1 MAFKDDVAR
10 YALQKHIIKVLND
23 ENKLLGADIN
33 DACRQLY
40 EDVGTKQVTAEVD
53 GAKVGTISITS
64 TKPSDEI
71 AVTDRAAFYQWAL
84 DNGYT
89 AVSVDMGRIK
99 ENFEQTGEVPDGCR
113 VEHKKGGAFKGIT
126 CRFDKESKANIAR
139 IMGSGVLGEAVR
151 GLIGGE

>member
-1 MAFKDDVAR
+1 MAFKDDLGR
-10 YALQKHIIKVLND
+10 YVVQKHVIKALTD

-53 GAKVGTISITS
+53 GAKIGTISITS

-113 VEHKKGGAFKGIT
+113 VEHKKGGAFKGIS
-126 CRFDKESKANIAR
+126 CRFDKEAKGNIAR

-151 GLIGGE
+151 GLIGQ

>member
-10 YALQKHIIKVLND
+10 YALQKHVLKVLSD

-53 GAKVGTISITS
+53 GAKVGAISITS

-71 AVTDRAAFYQWAL
+71 AVTDRDALYQWAL

-113 VEHKKGGAFKGIT
+113 VERKKGGAFKGIT
-126 CRFDKESKANIAR
+126 CRFDKEAKGNIAR

-151 GLIGGE
+151 GLIGQ

>member
-40 EDVGTKQVTAEVD
+40 EDMGTKQVTAEVD

-64 TKPSDEI
+64 TKPFDEL
-71 AVTDRAAFYQWAL
+71 AVTDHAALYQWAL
-84 DNGYT
+84 ENGYT

-113 VEHKKGGAFKGIT
+113 VEHKKGGTFKGIS
-126 CRFDKESKANIAR
+126 CRFDKEAKGNIAR

-151 GLIGGE
+151 GLIGR

>member
-10 YALQKHIIKVLND
+10 YALQKHVLKVLTE

-40 EDVGTKQVTAEVD
+40 EDVGSKQVTAEVD

-71 AVTDRAAFYQWAL
+71 VVTDRAAFYQWAL

-113 VEHKKGGAFKGIT
+113 VEHKKGGAFKGIS
-126 CRFDKESKANIAR
+126 CRFDKEAKENIAR
-139 IMGSGVLGEAVR
+139 IMGTGVLGEAVR
-151 GLIGGE
+151 GLIGQ

>member
-10 YALQKHIIKVLND
+10 YALQKHVLKVLSD

-64 TKPSDEI
+64 TNPSDEI

-89 AVSVDMGRIK
+89 AVSVDMVRIK

-113 VEHKKGGAFKGIT
+113 VEHKKGGAFKGIS
-126 CRFDKESKANIAR
+126 CRFDKEAKANIAR

-151 GLIGGE
+151 GLIGQ

>member
-10 YALQKHIIKVLND
+10 YALQKHIIKVLTE

-64 TKPSDEI
+64 TKPSDEL
-71 AVTDRAAFYQWAL
+71 AVTDHAALYQWAL
-84 DNGYT
+84 ENGYT
-89 AVSVDMGRIK
+89 AVSVDMGRIQ

-151 GLIGGE
+151 GLIGQ

>member
-10 YALQKHIIKVLND
+10 YALQKHVLKVLSD

-53 GAKVGTISITS
+53 GAKVGAISITS

-113 VEHKKGGAFKGIT
+113 VERKSGGAFKGIT
-126 CRFDKESKANIAR
+126 VRFDKEAKANIAR

-151 GLIGGE
+151 GLIGQ

>member
-10 YALQKHIIKVLND
+10 YALQKHVLKVLSD

-113 VEHKKGGAFKGIT
+113 VEHKKGGAFKGIS

-151 GLIGGE
+151 DLIGGE

>member
-10 YALQKHIIKVLND
+10 YALQKHVLKVLSD

-53 GAKVGTISITS
+53 GAKVGAISITS
-64 TKPSDEI
+64 TKQSDEI

-113 VEHKKGGAFKGIT
+113 VEHKKGGDFKGIS

-151 GLIGGE
+151 GLIGQ

>member
-10 YALQKHIIKVLND
+10 YALQKHVLKVLTE

-113 VEHKKGGAFKGIT
+113 VEHKKGGAFKGIS

-151 GLIGGE
+151 GLIGQ

>member
-10 YALQKHIIKVLND
+10 YALQKHVLKVLSD

-64 TKPSDEI
+64 TNPSDEI

-89 AVSVDMGRIK
+89 AVYVDMVRIK

-113 VEHKKGGAFKGIT
+113 VEHKKGGAFKGIS
-126 CRFDKESKANIAR
+126 CRFDKEAKANIAR

-151 GLIGGE
+151 GLIGQ

>member
-10 YALQKHIIKVLND
+10 YALQKHVLKVLSD
-23 ENKLLGADIN
+23 ENKLLGAEIN

-53 GAKVGTISITS
+53 GAKVGTVSITS

-71 AVTDRAAFYQWAL
+71 AVTDRSAFYQWAL

-113 VEHKKGGAFKGIT
+113 VEHKKGGAFKGIS
-126 CRFDKESKANIAR
+126 CRFDKEAKANIAR

-151 GLIGGE
+151 GLIGQ

>member
-10 YALQKHIIKVLND
+10 YALQKHILKVLSD

-40 EDVGTKQVTAEVD
+40 EDVGTKQVNAEVD

-71 AVTDRAAFYQWAL
+71 AVTDRAVFYQWAL

-113 VEHKKGGAFKGIT
+113 VEHKKGGAFKGIS

-151 GLIGGE
+151 GLIGR

>member
-10 YALQKHIIKVLND
+10 YALQKHVLKVLSD

-40 EDVGTKQVTAEVD
+40 EDMGTKQVTAEVD

-71 AVTDRAAFYQWAL
+71 AVTDHAALYQWAL

-113 VEHKKGGAFKGIT
+113 VEHKKGGAFKGIS

-151 GLIGGE
+151 GLIGQ

>member
-10 YALQKHIIKVLND
+10 YALQKHVLKVLSD

-64 TKPSDEI
+64 TKQSDEI
-71 AVTDRAAFYQWAL
+71 AVTDRAALYQWAL

-113 VEHKKGGAFKGIT
+113 VEHKKGGAFKGIS

-151 GLIGGE
+151 GLIGQ

>member
-10 YALQKHIIKVLND
+10 YALQKHVLKVLSD

-53 GAKVGTISITS
+53 GAKVGAISITS

-113 VEHKKGGAFKGIT
+113 VERKSGGAFKGIT
-126 CRFDKESKANIAR
+126 VRFDKEAKANIAR
-139 IMGSGVLGEAVR
+139 IMDSGVLGEAVR
-151 GLIGGE
+151 GLIGDE

>member
-10 YALQKHIIKVLND
+10 YALQKHVLKVLSD

-53 GAKVGTISITS
+53 GAKVGAISITS

-71 AVTDRAAFYQWAL
+71 AVTDRAALYQWAL

-113 VEHKKGGAFKGIT
+113 VEHKKGGAFKGIS

-151 GLIGGE
+151 GLIGDE

>member
-10 YALQKHIIKVLND
+10 YALQKHVLKVLSD

-53 GAKVGTISITS
+53 GAKVGAISITS
-64 TKPSDEI
+64 AKPSDEL
-71 AVTDRAAFYQWAL
+71 AVTDHAALYEWAL
-84 DNGYT
+84 ENGYT
-89 AVSVDMGRIK
+89 TMSVDMGRIK

-113 VEHKKGGAFKGIT
+113 VEHKKGGAFKGIS

-151 GLIGGE
+151 GLIGR

>member
-10 YALQKHIIKVLND
+10 YALQKHVLKVLSD

-53 GAKVGTISITS
+53 GAKVGAISITS

-113 VEHKKGGAFKGIT
+113 VEHKKGGAFKGIS
-126 CRFDKESKANIAR
+126 CRFDKEAKANIAR

-151 GLIGGE
+151 GLIGDE

>member
-10 YALQKHIIKVLND
+10 YALQKHVLKVLTE

-71 AVTDRAAFYQWAL
+71 AVTDHAALYQWAL

-89 AVSVDMGRIK
+89 TISVDMGRIK
-99 ENFEQTGEVPDGCR
+99 ENFEQTGEIPDGCR
-113 VEHKKGGAFKGIT
+113 VEHKKGGAFKGIS
-126 CRFDKESKANIAR
+126 CRFDKEAKGNIAR
-139 IMGSGVLGEAVR
+139 IMSSGVLGEAVR
-151 GLIGGE
+151 GLIGQ

>member
-10 YALQKHIIKVLND
+10 YALQKHVLKVLSD

-53 GAKVGTISITS
+53 GAKVGAISITS

-71 AVTDRAAFYQWAL
+71 AVTDHAALYQWAL

-126 CRFDKESKANIAR
+126 VRFDKEAKANIAR

-151 GLIGGE
+151 GLIGQ

>member
-10 YALQKHIIKVLND
+10 YALQKHVLKVLSD

-64 TKPSDEI
+64 TKQSDEI

-113 VEHKKGGAFKGIT
+113 VEHKKGGAFKGIS
-126 CRFDKESKANIAR
+126 CRFDKEAKANIAR

-151 GLIGGE
+151 GLIGQ

>member
-1 MAFKDDVAR
+1 MAFKDDLGR
-10 YALQKHIIKVLND
+10 YALQKHVLKVLTE

-40 EDVGTKQVTAEVD
+40 EDIGTKQVTAEVD

-71 AVTDRAAFYQWAL
+71 AVTDRAVFYQWAL

-89 AVSVDMGRIK
+89 AVSVDMGRVM

-113 VEHKKGGAFKGIT
+113 VEHKKGGAFKGIS
-126 CRFDKESKANIAR
+126 CRFDKEAKGNIAR

>member
-1 MAFKDDVAR
+1 MTFKDDVAR
-10 YALQKHIIKVLND
+10 YALQKHIIKVLTE

-40 EDVGTKQVTAEVD
+40 EDMGTKQVTAEVD

-64 TKPSDEI
+64 TNPSDEI

-89 AVSVDMGRIK
+89 AVSVDMGRIQ

-126 CRFDKESKANIAR
+126 CRLDKEAKGNIAR

-151 GLIGGE
+151 GLIER

>member
-10 YALQKHIIKVLND
+10 YALQKHVLKVLSD

-71 AVTDRAAFYQWAL
+71 AVTDRDALYQWAL

-113 VEHKKGGAFKGIT
+113 VERKSGGAFKGIT
-126 CRFDKESKANIAR
+126 VRFDKEAKANIAR
-139 IMGSGVLGEAVR
+139 IMDSGVLGEAVR
-151 GLIGGE
+151 GLIGDE

>member
-10 YALQKHIIKVLND
+10 YALQKHVLKVLSD

-64 TKPSDEI
+64 TKQSDEI

-113 VEHKKGGAFKGIT
+113 VEHKKGGAFKGIS

-151 GLIGGE
+151 GLIGQ